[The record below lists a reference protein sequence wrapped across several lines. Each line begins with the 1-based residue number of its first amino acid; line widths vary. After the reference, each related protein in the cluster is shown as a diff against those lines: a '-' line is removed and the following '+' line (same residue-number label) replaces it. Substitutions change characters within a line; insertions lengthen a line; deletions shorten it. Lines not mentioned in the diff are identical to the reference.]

1 MVAKLVVFICLC
13 VYVAYV
19 QSGDCVGARY
29 LDPLPPP
36 SYSDVL
42 FPLPSSF
49 SNGKDT
55 YSVSSSQF
63 SFSTASKS
71 QLLSWA
77 FDRYKSLIFGKSI
90 AVAPHFASNPDFS
103 GEVHPHFKFQT
114 SNVEVFESLVIHVLS
129 SDETLQYGVDESYT
143 LNVTAPHGLL
153 QAKTVYGAMRGL
165 ETFAQL
171 VTSNSSF
178 SGLTISGAPWI
189 IADTPRYKHRGILID
204 TSRHYLNISSILR
217 TIDGISYS
225 KMNVLHWHLTDAQ
238 SFPFV
243 SQSYPKLSNG
253 RFSAKEVYTTEDL
266 KSVVAYAAHRGVR
279 VVVELDTP
287 GHVASWGV
295 GYPEITVCRDKT
307 RQQGYCAE
315 NPCGQI
321 DPSEPLSLEIVHG
334 LVQELTQIFPDGFF
348 HFGSDEIVLDCWN
361 TSKIL
366 AWMGQQ
372 KLSNFTSVLNYWES
386 QIHQIGAK
394 FGRTPLNWEEVFT
407 AGVSLPPNAVIQIWS
422 NFDTLAS
429 VVKAG
434 YRAIVS
440 NYNAWYLDCGFGT
453 WCPYCTWLDAYN
465 NEPTAGSDLTPAEEA
480 LILGGEAG
488 LWSEMVTDRNI
499 DSRLWPRAAAV
510 AERLWS
516 AKNVTNTG
524 DAFKRI
530 LKHTC
535 RLAARGL
542 DADALI
548 PGSNPLSCASVQE

>member
-1 MVAKLVVFICLC
+1 MVAKLVVLICLC
-13 VYVAYV
+13 VSVVYV
-19 QSGDCVGARY
+19 QAADCPGARY
-29 LDPLPPP
+29 LDPIPPP

-49 SNGKDT
+49 SFGADT
-55 YSVSSSQF
+55 YSVSSSHF
-63 SFSTASKS
+63 SFSTASNS
-71 QLLSWA
+71 QILAWA
-77 FDRYKSLIFGKSI
+77 FTRYKSLIFGNSI
-90 AVAPHFASNPDFS
+90 SVSPHFASYHDS
-103 GEVHPHFKFQT
+103 EREAHPFFKFRVA
-114 SNVEVFESLVIHVLS
+114 SIPVFESLVVHVLS

-143 LNVTAPHGLL
+143 LNVTAPQGLL
-153 QAKTVYGAMRGL
+153 QAKTVYGALRGL

-171 VTSNSSF
+171 VTANSSF
-178 SGLTISGAPWI
+178 SGLSISGAPWI
-189 IADTPRYKHRGILID
+189 ISDTPRYKHRGLLID
-204 TSRHYLNISSILR
+204 TSRHYLNMSSILR
-217 TIDGISYS
+217 TIDAMSFS

-243 SQSYPKLSNG
+243 SLSYPKLANG
-253 RFSAKEVYTTEDL
+253 RFSAKEIYTTDDL
-266 KSVVAYAAHRGVR
+266 KGVVAYAAHRGIR

-295 GYPEITVCRDKT
+295 GYPEVTVCRDKT

-321 DPSEPLSLEIVHG
+321 DPSEPLSLEIVHA
-334 LVQELTQIFPDGFF
+334 LVQELTQIFPDAFF

-366 AWMGQQ
+366 SWMGQQ
-372 KLSNFTSVLNYWES
+372 KLSNFTSVLNYWEN

-394 FGRTPLNWEEVFT
+394 FGRTPVNWEEAFNP
-407 AGVSLPPNAVIQIWS
+407 GVTLPSNAIIQIWS

-465 NEPTAGSDLTPAEEA
+465 NEPTAGNDFTPAQQA

-510 AERLWS
+510 SERLWS
-516 AKNVTNTG
+516 AKNVTNAG

-535 RLAARGL
+535 RLAARGV

-548 PGSNPLSCASVQE
+548 PGSNPFSCASVQE